1 MIGDKR
7 NRKIE
12 IIKLYLKFKHNQ
24 VQKLIY
30 IILVCLV
37 PVLAYSQTDSSRV
50 LELQAKLAQAK
61 HDTAKINLLLKLAS
75 ELFNS
80 NVEQSINYTKT
91 AIDLSLKNEYMKG
104 LADSYQKLGVCFYYD
119 YKLDSTLYYYN
130 KSLEIYEELKDQNGI
145 ASIFKNIGLIYYMQS
160 KYNEAL
166 DYYNR
171 SLTVSINLKDAHGIA
186 ECRNDIGA
194 VYYNLG
200 NYEKALD
207 NYFEG
212 LRISEELGEK
222 DVVIVNL
229 NNIGGIYEAQEKYDR
244 ALPYYF
250 KANKLAEENG
260 NMVRVADTY
269 QNIGIIYSQTQ
280 KFDSAIIIYED
291 ALKIYQQLNDKR
303 GIMIVYNFFGQVYSH
318 AYEVNPTEEN
328 KIKLEKGEEFYLKSK
343 EINKQEINDPA
354 ELCSSYQGL
363 GEISIFKK
371 EYKKAIGYLTEALNL
386 ATQIESTNNI
396 RMAHDKLSKA
406 YAGIGDYK
414 KAYESHVLFQYWN
427 DSLKNDQNIELIT
440 QMSMQYSFDKE
451 QGLKDLEYQQK
462 LKRQRLVRY
471 FILIVLLIVSGFS
484 VQVFRSYQQKKKDN
498 VLLAHQKEEIE
509 KQKEEI
515 TDSIKYA
522 KRIQNAIL
530 PSFEYA
536 KEILPEHFILFRPR
550 DIVSGDYYWMHRTGN
565 ILIVAAA
572 DCTGHGVPGAFMSML
587 GVSFLNEIVHK
598 ENLLQPHLILNKL
611 RESVKRTLG
620 QTGKEGEAKDGMD
633 IAMVVVNFDTMI
645 LQYAGAYNPLYLY
658 RNGELIETKA
668 DKMPIGIYIKEK
680 ESFTNNEMPIQKGD
694 TFYIFSDGY
703 HDQFGGKDGGKYKS
717 IPFKNYLAS
726 IQSYTMA
733 EQRELLNTNIDN
745 WKGNLDQ
752 TDDIIVIGVR
762 I

>member
-1 MIGDKR
+1 MTIAT
-7 NRKIE
+7 
-12 IIKLYLKFKHNQ
+12 
-24 VQKLIY
+24 
-30 IILVCLV
+30 
-37 PVLAYSQTDSSRV
+37 LA
-50 LELQAKLAQAK
+50 
-61 HDTAKINLLLKLAS
+61 
-75 ELFNS
+75 
-80 NVEQSINYTKT
+80 
-91 AIDLSLKNEYMKG
+91 
-104 LADSYQKLGVCFYYD
+104 
-119 YKLDSTLYYYN
+119 
-130 KSLEIYEELKDQNGI
+130 
-145 ASIFKNIGLIYYMQS
+145 
-160 KYNEAL
+160 
-166 DYYNR
+166 
-171 SLTVSINLKDAHGIA
+171 
-186 ECRNDIGA
+186 
-194 VYYNLG
+194 
-200 NYEKALD
+200 
-207 NYFEG
+207 
-212 LRISEELGEK
+212 
-222 DVVIVNL
+222 
-229 NNIGGIYEAQEKYDR
+229 NIGGIYEAQEKNEK
-244 ALPYYF
+244 ALDYYF
-250 KANKLAEENG
+250 RANKLTNIDEFPNY
-260 NMVRVADTY
+260 MADTY
-269 QNIGIIYSQTQ
+269 RNIGGIYSAMD
-280 KFDSAIIIYED
+280 KFDSALVVYDQALSIYN
-291 ALKIYQQLNDKR
+291 KLNDKR
-303 GIMIVYNFFGQVYSH
+303 GIVVMYNFFGQVYINQYEKKANAQPLAFLDKAQFYYQQSIDLNKK
-318 AYEVNPTEEN
+318 EVND
-328 KIKLEKGEEFYLKSK
+328 F
-343 EINKQEINDPA
+343 D

-363 GEISIFKK
+363 GEIALHKGDFHHAIDYFNQVIELGKHIQSVRSLRSAY
-371 EYKKAIGYLTEALNL
+371 EYIA
-386 ATQIESTNNI
+386 
-396 RMAHDKLSKA
+396 KA
-406 YAGIGDYK
+406 YAATSNYK
-414 KAYESHVLFQYWN
+414 KAYENYLLFKDWN
-427 DSLKNDQNIELIT
+427 DSLKSDENVELLT

-451 QGLKDLEYQQK
+451 QVLKDLEYQQK

-484 VQVFRSYQQKKKDN
+484 LQVFRSYQQKKKDN

-530 PSFEYA
+530 PSLEYA

-633 IAMVVVNFDTMI
+633 IAMVVVNFDTMM

-680 ESFTNNEMPIQKGD
+680 ESFTNNEMPVQKGD
-694 TFYIFSDGY
+694 TFYVFSDGY

-717 IPFKNYLAS
+717 IPFKNYLGS
-726 IQSYTMA
+726 IQSYNMA